1 MKNQKNSNLMR
12 RMAVLA
18 ALLAGF
24 ALTGCAVTKGNAA
37 ADGPKIHGP
46 RFSIELSP
54 GKTYKT
60 TTGWFIFKY
69 PVYPQVAVWVET
81 VDGTYMGTIY
91 VTGKAEKKN
100 WIAAPSAGRP
110 EALPVW
116 NHLEKDKLDAVSAAT
131 SEGATLRDSN
141 LASRLPA
148 GTYAIMLETNRS
160 YDYNSTYT
168 KATSGVCGQ
177 PSLVYR
183 ALLGVGQGPGKAFFE
198 PIGTGSVDGSDGA
211 IRKGLSGIDSALS
224 LFSKMAIEYGE

>member
-1 MKNQKNSNLMR
+1 MKNQENSSPMK

-18 ALLAGF
+18 ALLAGL
-24 ALTGCAVTKGNAA
+24 ALTGCTVAKGTAA
-37 ADGPKIHGP
+37 ADGPKVHGP

-81 VDGTYMGTIY
+81 VDGAYMGTIY

-100 WIAAPSAGRP
+100 WIAAPASGRP

-116 NHLEKDKLDAVSAAT
+116 SHLKKDMLDAVSAAT
-131 SEGATLRDSN
+131 SKGATLRDSD

-148 GTYAIMLETNRS
+148 GNYVIMLETNRS

-168 KATSGVCGQ
+168 EATSGVCGQ

-183 ALLGVGQGPGKAFFE
+183 ALLSVGKGSSQVFFE
-198 PIGTGSVDGSDGA
+198 PIGTGSLDGSDGA

-224 LFSKMAIEYGE
+224 LYSKMAIAYGD

>member
-1 MKNQKNSNLMR
+1 MKNQENSNPMR
-12 RMAVLA
+12 RIAVLS

-24 ALTGCAVTKGNAA
+24 ALTGCAVAKGAAA
-37 ADGPKIHGP
+37 ADGPKVQGP

-60 TTGWFIFKY
+60 TTGWFIFQY

-81 VDGTYMGTIY
+81 VDGIYMDTIY
-91 VTGKAEKKN
+91 ITGKAEKKN
-100 WIAAPSAGRP
+100 WIAAPSSGRP

-116 NHLEKDKLDAVSAAT
+116 NHLKKDKLDAVSAAT
-131 SEGATLRDSN
+131 SKWVTKRDSD

-160 YDYNSTYT
+160 YDYNSTFT
-168 KATSGVCGQ
+168 KDTSGVCGQ

-183 ALLGVGQGPGKAFFE
+183 ALLNVGKGPDKAIFE
-198 PIGTGSVDGSDGA
+198 PIGTGSPDGSDGA
-211 IRKGLSGIDSALS
+211 IRNGLSGIDSALT
-224 LFSKMAIEYGE
+224 LFSTMAIEYGD